1 MEQALSWYDKYTVQ
15 KDRVML
21 TQEQLHIPGLR
32 MLGHH
37 TSYNATSSLSW
48 HYHKSAFEFSLP
60 VQGTFS
66 FATRE
71 ESFPFS
77 GGQVFVSFPD
87 EVHGTDQ
94 RPITVGELYW
104 FQLDISKEQDL
115 LFLSPKASKALV
127 EQLLTIPRHVVNTDI
142 KKTLPLLEKA
152 FSLAF
157 RGENPYLTATLI
169 QLFLHLTLE
178 YSREE
183 SSSVSEDINTVLEYI
198 RENLTEELPLELLA
212 SVAGLSCSQFKQK
225 FKKQLGVSPRHYI
238 NQQKIEYSKVLL
250 ESGKSVTE
258 TAMLLSFSDSS
269 YFSTVFK
276 KYTLFTPLQ
285 YLRYNKEK
293 EVRPCK
299 TKSQSH

>member
-1 MEQALSWYDKYTVQ
+1 MEQAFNWCDKYTVH
-15 KDRVML
+15 KDKVIL

-37 TSYNATSSLSW
+37 TSYSATSSLSW

-66 FATRE
+66 FANKE
-71 ESFPFS
+71 ERFSFS
-77 GGQVFVSFPD
+77 GGEVFVSFPD
-87 EVHGTDQ
+87 EIHGTDQ
-94 RPITVGELYW
+94 RPVTVGELYW
-104 FQLDISKEQDL
+104 FQLDISREKDL
-115 LFLSPKASKALV
+115 LFLSPEASQALV
-127 EQLLTIPRHVVNTDI
+127 KQLLALPRHVVKTDI

-152 FSLAF
+152 FSLSYG
-157 RGENPYLTATLI
+157 GENPYLAATLI

-178 YSREE
+178 YSKKE
-183 SSSVSEDINTVLEYI
+183 SPSISEDISTVLDYI
-198 RENLTEELPLELLA
+198 RENLTQELSLELLA
-212 SVAGLSCSQFKQK
+212 NVAKLSCSQFKQK
-225 FKKQLGVSPRHYI
+225 FKKQLGISPRRYI
-238 NQQKIEYSKVLL
+238 NQQKIEYSKSLL

-276 KYTLFTPLQ
+276 KYTLFTPVQ
-285 YLRYNKEK
+285 YLRYNEKK

-299 TKSQSH
+299 TKSHSH